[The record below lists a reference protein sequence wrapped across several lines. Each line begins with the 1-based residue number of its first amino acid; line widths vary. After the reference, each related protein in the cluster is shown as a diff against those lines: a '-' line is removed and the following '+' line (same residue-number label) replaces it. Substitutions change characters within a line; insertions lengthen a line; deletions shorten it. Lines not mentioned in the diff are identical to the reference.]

1 MTMTV
6 PCFRSHVALNDL
18 ESPRS
23 VSVGF
28 FFLPIMTNLAR
39 TPKRKG
45 AAIPAE
51 SPPLPASKTLKSS
64 VAGAPPPAA
73 PATAAA
79 APGVASAPSA
89 SATPDRSRPAGTGTS
104 PAPSTGSPPAPLPK
118 LKPRRSSQPPSS
130 KTPSGGPKPLEI
142 AIIEYAAKGELVHN
156 CFENGQA
163 AYVLCLR
170 QSGTSKQNPS
180 LLYLFKESVSEYLEV
195 LHAENAETPAE
206 LAHLVPQLFSHT
218 SPFIRHNFL
227 FLFSFRLIFLS
238 TLACQADFMQI
249 HFAFGS
255 APGWAKSIYTGGG
268 PDGPPAA
275 LEFLHN
281 FAAWQQLK
289 NPRLQGLV
297 VDLWAP
303 PAIDLTDVPR
313 AAWTLRHK
321 GASSADFSVYT
332 AAPPSGRGHLTVSV
346 DKTPLA
352 DYAVKLT
359 GNTYPLRAHMEDLEV
374 EGRNT
379 TEGYERCTRALTY
392 SNAHDTE
399 LVQSIGAL
407 LQGVFFILR
416 IAADLPEEQASFLR
430 GIFPQD
436 A

>member
-1 MTMTV
+1 MTMNM
-6 PCFRSHVALNDL
+6 PFFRSHVATNDL
-18 ESPRS
+18 QSPRF

-28 FFLPIMTNLAR
+28 FFLLIMA
-39 TPKRKG
+39 PQKRKG

-51 SPPLPASKTLKSS
+51 SPSPPASKAPKGS
-64 VAGAPPPAA
+64 VAGAPPPAT
-73 PATAAA
+73 PVTAAA
-79 APGVASAPSA
+79 APGGTSAPSA
-89 SATPDRSRPAGTGTS
+89 PAAPDRSGPAGTGTS
-104 PAPSTGSPPAPLPK
+104 PTLGGSLPGSPPAPSTGSPPAPLPK

-130 KTPSGGPKPLEI
+130 KTPSGTPKPLEI

-156 CFENGQA
+156 RFENGQA

-170 QSGTSKQNPS
+170 QGGTSKQNPS
-180 LLYLFKESVSEYLEV
+180 LLYLFKESVSEYLE
-195 LHAENAETPAE
+195 AGFMP
-206 LAHLVPQLFSHT
+206 
-218 SPFIRHNFL
+218 IR
-227 FLFSFRLIFLS
+227 
-238 TLACQADFMQI
+238 
-249 HFAFGS
+249 FAFGS

-275 LEFLHN
+275 LEFLDN

-289 NPRLQGLV
+289 NPRLQNLV

-303 PAIDLTDVPR
+303 PAIDLTDVPC

-321 GASSADFSVYT
+321 GASNADFSIYA

-346 DKTPLA
+346 DKSPLA

-359 GNTYPLRAHMEDLEV
+359 GNTYPLRAHMEELEV
-374 EGRNT
+374 EGHNT

-407 LQGVFFILR
+407 LQDVFFILH

-430 GIFPQD
+430 SIFPQD